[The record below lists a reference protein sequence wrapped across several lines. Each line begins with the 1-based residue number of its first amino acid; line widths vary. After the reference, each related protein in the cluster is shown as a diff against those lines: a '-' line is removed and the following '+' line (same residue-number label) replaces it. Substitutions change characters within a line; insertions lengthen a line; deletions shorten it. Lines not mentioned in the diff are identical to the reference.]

1 MSEATDLQNRI
12 IEAVQKE
19 FPKSR
24 LFRQNVGKAYPLT
37 TFERAWAFLKI
48 GVRPP
53 WFRPVSF
60 GTVGMGDLGGWIQ
73 INGVAVCLHIEAK
86 VGADKMSDEQLT
98 FQRVLTGHGGIYI
111 EARDVSACLAE
122 IRERIRASTEA
133 RLQ

>member
-37 TFERAWAFLKI
+37 TFERAWSFLKT

-53 WFRPVSF
+53 WFRPVTF
-60 GTVGMGDLGGWIQ
+60 GTVGQGDLGGWFQ
-73 INGVAVCLHIEAK
+73 INGVAVCLHIEVK
-86 VGADKMSDEQLT
+86 VGADKMSEEQLV
-98 FQRVLTGHGGIYI
+98 FQRVLTAHGGIFL
-111 EARDVSACLAE
+111 EARSVDQCLADL
-122 IRERIRASTEA
+122 RA
-133 RLQ
+133 RLHQ